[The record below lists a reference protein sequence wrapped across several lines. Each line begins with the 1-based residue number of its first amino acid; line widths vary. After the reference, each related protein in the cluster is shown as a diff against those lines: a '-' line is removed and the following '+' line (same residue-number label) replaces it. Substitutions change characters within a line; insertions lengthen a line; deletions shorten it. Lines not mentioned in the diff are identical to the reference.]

1 MLDVAFLYFT
11 NQANL
16 NLHEQLTQI
25 VLLGLLACAASC
37 TRSPNSCLLSNQTQ
51 LQATPCTGLAG
62 DFIMFCSTSVSQLVV
77 VSVTLLFGSTNAF
90 VSPAIWSRIQSSLRL
105 HGQRVEAEQP
115 PVLGSVASTSPFR
128 RALTFGERMTALRAT
143 APMSFGDFGGQQN
156 GDELSFAEMRE
167 QLGALESRLAGA
179 MEFGRY
185 DEAKQL
191 VNEITTMK
199 DFLEKQLNGRQVGS
213 DGVPNGKG
221 SSRASR
227 NPFFDAFGLGGAS
240 PMAATMM
247 APVQPSSSAP
257 QPRRSSRPGLGAFG
271 SVVGSRRR
279 PSGSASKS
287 SGGLVNG
294 PREGWVGKGKSGDL
308 PMEAVRKRHS
318 DITAYGIRVEVFCFF
333 QPGASRPQDN
343 LYQFQCNVRLT
354 NTNPGDVQLL
364 SRELKIFKADGSPPE
379 YGPAS
384 QQLESQPVVGPGSV
398 YMYMSEFGITCV
410 PEDRKYLGRIEGHFN
425 VAVKDEN
432 AVVKVPIA
440 PFWLE
445 LPGDTLVL
453 A

>member
-1 MLDVAFLYFT
+1 L
-11 NQANL
+11 QSK
-16 NLHEQLTQI
+16 
-25 VLLGLLACAASC
+25 AATKQNHKKNMSR
-37 TRSPNSCLLSNQTQ
+37 T
-51 LQATPCTGLAG
+51 
-62 DFIMFCSTSVSQLVV
+62 STTSQLVLLLV
-77 VSVTLLFGSTNAF
+77 VLCLSSTQAF
-90 VSPAIWSRIQSSLRL
+90 VSPAIWSRIHSSLRL
-105 HGQRVEAEQP
+105 FGRHPAAEQQ
-115 PVLGSVASTSPFR
+115 LSAMRSSGSSPFR

-143 APMSFGDFGGQQN
+143 APMSFGDFGGSH
-156 GDELSFAEMRE
+156 GSEELTFAEMRE
-167 QLGALESRLAGA
+167 QLGTLESQLAGA
-179 MEFGRY
+179 MELGRY

-199 DFLEKQLNGRQVGS
+199 DFLEKQINGSGNAGGMLS
-213 DGVPNGKG
+213 TKAAPT
-221 SSRASR
+221 ASR

-240 PMAATMM
+240 PAAAAMM
-247 APVQPSSSAP
+247 APVQPPAFAP
-257 QPRRSSRPGLGAFG
+257 QPRRSNRPGLGAFG
-271 SVVGSRRR
+271 SAVGNRRR
-279 PSGSASKS
+279 PAGSSTGKS
-287 SGGLVNG
+287 SGGLAN
-294 PREGWVGKGKSGDL
+294 REGWAGKGKSGDL

-333 QPGASRPQDN
+333 QPGASKPQDN
-343 LYQFQCNVRLT
+343 LYQFQCNIRIT

-384 QQLESQPVVGPGSV
+384 QQLESQPTVGPGSV

-410 PEDRKYLGRIEGHFN
+410 PEDKKYLGRIEGHFN
-425 VAVKDEN
+425 VLVKEEN